1 MEEKEMLKKYEQ
13 AKKLR
18 EDIGNLLEESDL
30 ELDVVIAVLM
40 AISTEA
46 AIMQADMPPHVLV
59 AKFSSAVCALVDGLQ
74 ELEEGEGDEEDDPTP
89 TTHYVIH

>member
-1 MEEKEMLKKYEQ
+1 MDEKEMLEKYEQ

-18 EDIGNLLEESDL
+18 EDIGDLLEKSNL

-40 AISTEA
+40 AIGTEA
-46 AIMQADMPPHVLV
+46 AIIQADMPPHVFI
-59 AKFSSAVCALVDGLQ
+59 AKFSSAVCSLVDSLQ
-74 ELEEGEGDEEDDPTP
+74 ELEEGEEEDDDSTP

>member
-74 ELEEGEGDEEDDPTP
+74 ELEEGKGDEEDDPTP